1 MTDEV
6 STEIVKSKKKKNSGE
21 HSDNV
26 VPIAVGNPAKASA
39 LALDQSC
46 LEEFFADT
54 AAESS
59 VVRCERPPKGVF
71 LTVLPEPEPIWEN
84 RAFYWVLQL
93 EGRDPYI
100 VDNEIKKQKA
110 DEEDTIRPVLF
121 VRYVTMAGDEG
132 LWPLKLDR
140 TDGKSNDWNI
150 SARRIMELAATGK
163 WVRIVSMKKHY
174 RHQLSTKTMEEVP
187 PKFSD
192 RPFKTLI
199 DMAFEGR
206 VIDSLDHEIW
216 TVLKDG
222 STK

>member
-1 MTDEV
+1 MNDEV
-6 STEIVKSKKKKNSGE
+6 TTEPVKRRKKNSG
-21 HSDNV
+21 HDQDNV
-26 VPIAVGNPAKASA
+26 VPITAGNPTKASA

-46 LEEFFADT
+46 LQEFFADGT
-54 AAESS
+54 AESS

-71 LTVLPEPEPIWEN
+71 FTVLPELKSVWEN
-84 RAFYWVLQL
+84 RAFYWVVQL

-100 VDNEIKKQKA
+100 VSDPIKKQKA
-110 DEEDTIRPVLF
+110 DEEDVIRPVLF

-140 TDGKSNDWNI
+140 TEGKSNDWNI

-174 RHQLSTKTMEEVP
+174 RHQLSSKTLEEVP
-187 PKFSD
+187 PKFSE
-192 RPFKTLI
+192 RPFQTLV
-199 DMAFEGR
+199 DLAFEGR

-216 TVLKDG
+216 DALKDG

>member
-1 MTDEV
+1 MNEKS
-6 STEIVKSKKKKNSGE
+6 STETVKRKKTNSSQE
-21 HSDNV
+21 LHNV
-26 VPIAVGNPAKASA
+26 VPISVGNPTKASA

-46 LEEFFADT
+46 LEEFFADST
-54 AAESS
+54 AENS

-71 LTVLPEPEPIWEN
+71 FTVLPEDKPTWEN

-100 VDNEIKKQKA
+100 ISDQIKKQKA
-110 DEEDTIRPVLF
+110 DEEDVIRPVLF
-121 VRYVTMAGDEG
+121 VRFVTMAGDEG

-140 TDGKSNDWNI
+140 TDGKTNDWNT

-174 RHQLSTKTMEEVP
+174 RHQVSGKTMEDIP

-192 RPFKTLI
+192 RQFQTLV